1 MAHKGGGFFL
11 RPGLTL
17 GGEGAVKRGG
27 RGWGEASEAGG
38 DFECEQLERWKYLFW
53 QQTSL
58 KQKQLREI

>member
-11 RPGLTL
+11 RPGLTW
-17 GGEGAVKRGG
+17 GGGAVKKEG

-38 DFECEQLERWKYLFW
+38 DIGCEQLGRWKYLFW

-58 KQKQLREI
+58 KQK